1 MRQEGIQVEGVRAL
15 VRDIRKIEPQL
26 VKELGQRN
34 KSIGQSI
41 IDRAFPKPEKV
52 GEGAGAMPRASATAN
67 VLRIISGHSGRKKVM
82 VDGKKAWIQQWGK
95 TPRPRDVK
103 RPYLRRAAVDQM
115 PRVQREYLDA
125 LLEAARKSGIQAK
138 KGISL

>member
-52 GEGAGAMPRASATAN
+52 GAGAGAMPRASATAN
-67 VLRIISGHSGRKKVM
+67 VLRIMAGGSHRTEHR
-82 VDGKKAWIQQWGK
+82 QQWGK
-95 TPRPRDVK
+95 TPQPRDVK
-103 RPYLRRAAVDQM
+103 RPYLRQAAVDQM